1 MNQPTTMSCDV
12 SDADLLEQF
21 EACTLPASQW
31 THRAH
36 VRIAY
41 LYLDRH
47 DFDEAM
53 ERLRIGLKRFNPKNL
68 PETATTGYN
77 ETMTRAFL
85 QIVYTMKTVCG
96 RDFENSDAFCDA
108 HPELLSKHILRLFY
122 SPARCVHPDAKTSF
136 VEPDLAP
143 LPSV

>member
-1 MNQPTTMSCDV
+1 MSQAIPTSDDV

-21 EACTLPASQW
+21 EACTLPAHLW

-36 VRIAY
+36 VRVAY
-41 LYLDRH
+41 LYLERH

-53 ERLRIGLKRFNPKNL
+53 RRLRVGLKRFNPKNL
-68 PETATTGYN
+68 PETRTTGYN

-85 QIVYTMKTVCG
+85 QIVDTMKTVCG
-96 RDFENSDAFCDA
+96 RDFETSEAFCDA
-108 HPELLSKHILRLFY
+108 HPQLLSKHILRLFY
-122 SPARCVHPDAKTSF
+122 SPTRCVHPDAKASF

-143 LPSV
+143 LPRI